1 MRPSSIGKV
10 VALSA
15 LLLAAQGCLLREST
29 RLSRQAESART
40 PADHRAVAAA
50 YHERARRLR
59 TEAAEHADLA
69 EWWATRPPPQRIPV
83 PASRYEQAEHCWRL
97 SKQLAAAADAADALA
112 TGHEEM
118 ARPAGA
124 P

>member
-1 MRPSSIGKV
+1 MRMA

-15 LLLAAQGCLLREST
+15 LLLVAQGCLLREST
-29 RLSRQAESART
+29 RLSQQAEGART

-50 YHERARRLR
+50 YRERARRLR
-59 TEAAEHADLA
+59 AQAAEHADLA

-83 PASRYEQAEHCWRL
+83 PASRYEQAEHCRRL
-97 SKQLAAAADAADALA
+97 SKQLAAAADEADALA
-112 TGHEEM
+112 SGHEEL
-118 ARPAGA
+118 ARPPGV